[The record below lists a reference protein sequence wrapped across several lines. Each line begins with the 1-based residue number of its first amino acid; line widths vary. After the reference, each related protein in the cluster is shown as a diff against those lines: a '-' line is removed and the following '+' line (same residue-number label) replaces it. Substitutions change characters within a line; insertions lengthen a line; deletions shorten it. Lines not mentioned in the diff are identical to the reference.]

1 MTSHTARLA
10 RQAKQGLLDD
20 MPNKVV
26 VTLVIILLM
35 IKEAGHVMGL
45 RLVSRCKD
53 FGRLLR
59 KAR

>member
-1 MTSHTARLA
+1 MTSHTARPA
-10 RQAKQGLLDD
+10 RQAKQALLDD

-35 IKEAGHVMGL
+35 ITEAGHVMGSW
-45 RLVSRCKD
+45 LVSRCKD